1 MDKNKL
7 KMKYHMGIW
16 KDLPDYPTSEDI
28 IFELNSYLIRDGRPQ
43 GDFSE
48 QTFNSFFPADWENKK
63 QGEIVKALIESG
75 SFEKQKSKSGNKTV
89 YKIKDNP
96 HY

>member
-1 MDKNKL
+1 MEKNKI

-16 KDLPDYPTSEDI
+16 KELPAYPTEEDI
-28 IFELNSYLIRDGRPQ
+28 IFELNSYLIRDGRPH
-43 GDFSE
+43 GEFSE
-48 QTFNSFFPADWENKK
+48 QTFNSFLPSGWENSKH
-63 QGEIVKALIESG
+63 GELVKSLIEKGTFSKQK
-75 SFEKQKSKSGNKTV
+75 EKQSAKTV

>member
-1 MDKNKL
+1 MEKNKL

-16 KDLPDYPTSEDI
+16 KELPAYPTEEDV
-28 IFELNSYLIRDGRPQ
+28 IFELNSYLVRDGRPQ
-43 GDFSE
+43 GEFSE
-48 QTFNSFFPADWENKK
+48 QTFNSFFPANWEKNKH
-63 QGEIVKALIESG
+63 GELVRSLIEKG
-75 SFEKQKSKSGNKTV
+75 IFEKQKTKQTSKTT

>member
-1 MDKNKL
+1 MDKNKV

-16 KDLPDYPTSEDI
+16 KELPEYPTEEDV

-43 GDFSE
+43 GEFSE
-48 QTFNSFFPADWENKK
+48 QTFNSFLPNGWESKK
-63 QGEIVKALIESG
+63 YGEIIRSLMEKGI
-75 SFEKQKSKSGNKTV
+75 FEKQKSKGNKTV
-89 YKIKDNP
+89 FKIKDNP

>member
-1 MDKNKL
+1 MEKNKV

-16 KDLPDYPTSEDI
+16 KELSGYPTREDL
-28 IFELNSYLIRDGRPQ
+28 IFELNSYLVRDSRPQ
-43 GDFSE
+43 GEFSI
-48 QTFNSFFPADWENKK
+48 QTFNSFLPSDWEEKEF
-63 QGEIVKALIESG
+63 GTIVKSLISDG
-75 SFEKQKSKSGNKTV
+75 TFEPQKKNQKGKEF

>member
-1 MDKNKL
+1 MEKNKI

-16 KDLPDYPTSEDI
+16 KELPSYPTEEDI
-28 IFELNSYLIRDGRPQ
+28 IFELNSYLVRDGRPE
-43 GDFSE
+43 GEFSE
-48 QTFNSFFPADWENKK
+48 QTFNSFFPSGWEKNKH
-63 QGEIVKALIESG
+63 GELVQSLIERG
-75 SFEKQKSKSGNKTV
+75 IFEKQKTKQSTKIV

>member
-16 KDLPDYPTSEDI
+16 KELPAYPTEEDV
-28 IFELNSYLIRDGRPQ
+28 IFELNSYLVRDGRPQ
-43 GDFSE
+43 GEFSM
-48 QTFNSFFPADWENKK
+48 QTFNSFLPTGWEEGNFGSLVKFLVENGRFEEQKKK
-63 QGEIVKALIESG
+63 QSG
-75 SFEKQKSKSGNKTV
+75 KTV

>member
-1 MDKNKL
+1 MEKNKL

-16 KDLPDYPTSEDI
+16 KELPSYPCEEDV
-28 IFELNSYLIRDGRPQ
+28 IFELNSYLVRDGRPQ
-43 GDFSE
+43 GEFSD
-48 QTFNSFFPADWENKK
+48 QTFNSFFPAGWEGKK
-63 QGEIVKALIESG
+63 QGEVVKSLIEKG
-75 SFEKQKSKSGNKTV
+75 IFEKQKTKKDGTSV

>member
-1 MDKNKL
+1 
-7 KMKYHMGIW
+7 MKYHMGIW
-16 KDLPDYPTSEDI
+16 KELPAYPTSEDV

-48 QTFNSFFPADWENKK
+48 QTFNSFFSAGWENKK
-63 QGEIVKALIESG
+63 HGEVVRSLIEEG
-75 SFEKQKSKSGNKTV
+75 SFEKQKSKSENKIV